1 MAGSHGDV
9 ISVLRAAG
17 GWLAGY
23 PMLRLRLLRQG
34 APIWG
39 TSRLAWVGGN
49 LSIFV
54 LTAFCLAVT
63 YEFWTFWTF
72 VGPLAAGLA
81 ASWTHVIRPW
91 VGVDG
96 PRLVVVGML
105 TARVVPLRD
114 VMWVESSSTGLE
126 IVCRD
131 ASLINVWAVQQS
143 NLATAYAWN
152 TRSSRVAAEIQRLA
166 DVARTKDES

>member
-1 MAGSHGDV
+1 M
-9 ISVLRAAG
+9 
-17 GWLAGY
+17 
-23 PMLRLRLLRQG
+23 
-34 APIWG
+34 
-39 TSRLAWVGGN
+39 
-49 LSIFV
+49 
-54 LTAFCLAVT
+54 AVT
-63 YEFWTFWTF
+63 YQGLASWYFWGPF
-72 VGPLAAGLA
+72 VAGLA

-105 TARVVPLRD
+105 TSRVVPLCD

-166 DVARTKDES
+166 DVARVKDES